1 MADALR
7 KLLVDGLTIETTEQG
22 AQVVEKLQK
31 QLQDA
36 GVNLKNIQ
44 DAHASALAAK
54 DSELAKKDAEIDG
67 LKAKV
72 LNDAAIDK
80 LVTERADLLALA
92 VQIADGDYTGK
103 SPAEIRKAVVVA
115 KLGDAAIAGKTEAY
129 IDARFDLLVED
140 ANVDPV
146 RRILGDRKTT
156 TAPNDNGQ
164 SAYES
169 RLNDAWKGGAK

>member
-1 MADALR
+1 
-7 KLLVDGLTIETTEQG
+7 DGLTIETTEQG

-44 DAHASALAAK
+44 DAHASVLAAK
-54 DSELAKKDAEIDG
+54 DAELAKKDAEIDG
-67 LKAKV
+67 LKGKV

-103 SPAEIRKAVVVA
+103 SPAEIRKAV
-115 KLGDAAIAGKTEAY
+115 
-129 IDARFDLLVED
+129 
-140 ANVDPV
+140 
-146 RRILGDRKTT
+146 
-156 TAPNDNGQ
+156 
-164 SAYES
+164 
-169 RLNDAWKGGAK
+169 